1 VVLALLVAAR
11 AAESPEALDHH
22 LAKEEALVVL
32 WSSLPTAAKATK
44 KICFVEDASLGELA
58 RVTSERGHEVFFARF
73 EGSWSP
79 LTMATVVI
87 TPYQKQQSR
96 FGAHFDRSLSVYHA
110 LKDRHFDAI
119 VFASDNGLAY
129 MCEEAKRAGL
139 AFENTALVVRLGVTV
154 ASGDSYSERVTR
166 FMTRQAVSL
175 ADSVFT
181 TVADRSVLWSMKFYQ
196 RVTAWLM
203 EGGKTEEKALSL
215 IESVVLAA
223 KTPAATPA
231 TPLVT
236 CIVTSFNRPEMLR
249 AAVQSL
255 QKQTYG
261 ALELIVVDDGSTAA
275 GMETVLSE
283 LEASKVVVVRQPNQY
298 LGAARNNGARIAKGE
313 YLLFLDD
320 DNIALPG
327 MVATL
332 VKAVQHSNAVVAVNA
347 HYNWEDSATI
357 PADLSALPVWC
368 PVGPA
373 VEAGLKGNV
382 FGNAN
387 FLISKATFYSLSG
400 FSEDRAGWEDYE
412 FHAKSAIA
420 GVEYVT
426 VPEPLMLYR
435 HHSFDQMSK
444 TTDSAVN
451 AQRVM
456 RAYSS
461 LLDEVR
467 GSGGALRE
475 FDERIPT
482 QCTITAIG
490 FTQNNTVSGQ
500 VIPVCSSVQLTIV
513 VVDNGV
519 PDYLDYLNAGVTP
532 SVTIGGVQIPAA
544 NLVFN
549 AYPAAP
555 GVGSRNT
562 FVVTLTGNP
571 PGLVFASGTFSVTAS
586 VNYGTGSNVAC
597 TGVSTSPYCQIAGT
611 CFHKDSTIA
620 YKGERLTLTQLRRH
634 AECAIPHEVVADGV
648 RIETACDAH
657 AALRLTPDHLVFA
670 AAGLVP
676 AGAVRV
682 GDVVFGDEAQRVP
695 CKVTRVTGEKQQTY
709 FGLNCLHSVVLA
721 DGIKVCFFL
730 SCLSFAPSLTLFFRR
745 PRLAAC
751 TLCPACG

>member
-1 VVLALLVAAR
+1 
-11 AAESPEALDHH
+11 
-22 LAKEEALVVL
+22 
-32 WSSLPTAAKATK
+32 
-44 KICFVEDASLGELA
+44 
-58 RVTSERGHEVFFARF
+58 
-73 EGSWSP
+73 
-79 LTMATVVI
+79 
-87 TPYQKQQSR
+87 
-96 FGAHFDRSLSVYHA
+96 
-110 LKDRHFDAI
+110 
-119 VFASDNGLAY
+119 
-129 MCEEAKRAGL
+129 
-139 AFENTALVVRLGVTV
+139 
-154 ASGDSYSERVTR
+154 
-166 FMTRQAVSL
+166 
-175 ADSVFT
+175 
-181 TVADRSVLWSMKFYQ
+181 
-196 RVTAWLM
+196 
-203 EGGKTEEKALSL
+203 
-215 IESVVLAA
+215 
-223 KTPAATPA
+223 
-231 TPLVT
+231 
-236 CIVTSFNRPEMLR
+236 MLR

-275 GMETVLSE
+275 GMEAVLGE
-283 LEASKVVVVRQPNQY
+283 LEASKVVVVRQANQY

-357 PADLSALPVWC
+357 PSDPSALPVWC

-387 FLISKATFYSLSG
+387 FLISKTTFYSMSG

-435 HHSFDQMSK
+435 HHSSDQMSK
-444 TTDSAVN
+444 TTDSVVN
-451 AQRVM
+451 TQRVM

-461 LLDEVR
+461 LLDEVS
-467 GSGGALRE
+467 GSAFRDV
-475 FDERIPT
+475 DERIPT
-482 QCTITAIG
+482 QCTITAIS

-513 VVDNGV
+513 VVDNGT
-519 PDYLDYLNAGVTP
+519 PDYLNPAVTP
-532 SVTIGGVQIPAA
+532 SVSVGNVQIPPA

-549 AYPAAP
+549 AYPTAP

-562 FVVTLTGNP
+562 FVVSLAGNP
-571 PGLVFASGTFSVTAS
+571 PGLVLASGTFPVTARVQYGSGSSVT
-586 VNYGTGSNVAC
+586 C
-597 TGVSTSPYCQIAGT
+597 TGVSTSPYCQVAST

-620 YKGERLTLTQLRRH
+620 YKGERLTLAQLERH

-657 AALRLTPDHLVFA
+657 AALRLTPDHLVFS

-695 CKVTRVTGEKQQTY
+695 CKVTRVTSEKQQSY

-721 DGIKVCFFL
+721 DGIKVCFFSFFSFFL
-730 SCLSFAPSLTLFFRR
+730 SSHPLFRR